1 MKSIQRNTLLIIF
14 MVLTVCLPS
23 CKQEGTGE
31 KWQKQ
36 RNEKTDVRN
45 RIREISMEDVLI
57 GAMAKP
63 YVFDD
68 YLIIADYRSME
79 KMVHI
84 FNKNTFAPLCSFG
97 DPGQGPK
104 EITVL
109 GTVAWNPEKRELYV
123 TDHGQLRILGYQLDS
138 LLQNPGYEPLLHQR
152 YTGLR
157 LFHPAHLLFHFPA
170 DQRQMEHADG
180 RNQAHGLH
188 PSGRPEKTY
197 QLRRF
202 SSQPDAGGMQWQ
214 I

>member
-14 MVLTVCLPS
+14 MVLAVCLPS

-68 YLIIADYRSME
+68 YLIIADYRSIE

-138 LLQNPGYEPLLHQR
+138 LLQNP
-152 YTGLR
+152 
-157 LFHPAHLLFHFPA
+157 HL
-170 DQRQMEHADG
+170 
-180 RNQAHGLH
+180 
-188 PSGRPEKTY
+188 
-197 QLRRF
+197 
-202 SSQPDAGGMQWQ
+202 SS
-214 I
+214 